1 MDEEDEFYMSSE
13 LDYVERDNY
22 ILEIYQLFIDYN
34 LTTGVPIGEF
44 LTFDEINFIV
54 KYLQR
59 VN

>member
-1 MDEEDEFYMSSE
+1 MDEEDEFYMSSD

-44 LTFDEINFIV
+44 LTLDEISIIV
-54 KYLQR
+54 KDLQR
-59 VN
+59 I

>member
-34 LTTGVPIGEF
+34 LTVGVPIGEF
-44 LTFDEINFIV
+44 LTFDEISFIV

>member
-1 MDEEDEFYMSSE
+1 MDEEEDEFYMSSD

-44 LTFDEINFIV
+44 LTLDEISIIV
-54 KYLQR
+54 KDLQR
-59 VN
+59 I